1 MQAPKRKSQLAH
13 QHAKAN
19 DNHLSE
25 GAVRKLEG
33 ELTHLQERTLPRA
46 KEDVTRAREMGD
58 LSENAA
64 YSEAKGRLM
73 RTNTRILEIQ
83 DKLANAII
91 IEPGPDEGGK
101 VRIGSVVTVEVN
113 GKTREYEITGS
124 DETDPAAGK
133 ISHASPL
140 GALLIG
146 KKTGDD
152 IQLKNGERS
161 THYSIKIVE

>member
-1 MQAPKRKSQLAH
+1 MQGPQRKSQLAH
-13 QHAKAN
+13 QNSKKR
-19 DNHLSE
+19 DDHLS
-25 GAVRKLEG
+25 AAAMHRLKG
-33 ELTHLQERTLPRA
+33 ELTHLQERALPRA
-46 KEDVTRAREMGD
+46 KEDVARAREMGD

-91 IEPGPDEGGK
+91 IEPGPDSDGK
-101 VRIGSVVTVEVN
+101 IRIGSIVTVEVH
-113 GKTREYEITGS
+113 GKTREYKITGS

-140 GALLIG
+140 GSLLIG
-146 KKTGDD
+146 KKAGETVTLESADRTVRYD
-152 IQLKNGERS
+152 IHAV
-161 THYSIKIVE
+161 T